1 MTSKFN
7 RKYKVYKATA
17 SGPPTERICK
27 RVKCEDRYNDTS
39 CSAKSNT
46 LEVSVK

>member
-7 RKYKVYKATA
+7 RKYKVYKSSA

-27 RVKCEDRYNDTS
+27 PVKCEDGTTTPPTPPNPTP
-39 CSAKSNT
+39 
-46 LEVSVK
+46 

>member
-7 RKYKVYKATA
+7 RTYKDYRPTN

-27 RVKCEDRYNDTS
+27 RVKCEDGTTTPPTPPNPTP
-39 CSAKSNT
+39 
-46 LEVSVK
+46 